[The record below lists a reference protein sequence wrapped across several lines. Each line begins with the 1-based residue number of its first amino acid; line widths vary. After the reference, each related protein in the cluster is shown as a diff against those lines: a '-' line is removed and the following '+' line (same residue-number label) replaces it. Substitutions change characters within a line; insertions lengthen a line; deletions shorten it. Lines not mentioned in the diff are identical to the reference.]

1 MIMKIVN
8 NRLIKLI
15 SITFIFYIGFMAL
28 YTHSH
33 NGFVSYLEVGKFI
46 LPLLSLLFLG
56 LIGDQRKL
64 SLLKVGILFFSIHFF
79 ISLFFYSFTNPSDGR
94 LHSILLGRGA
104 NEFAFAIAFMMMLIH
119 NKYLLPRV
127 MYQCMR
133 VRWLRYLAY
142 IILAVLL
149 FKTQSRSG
157 IILIGT
163 YYLATNMSNILRL
176 GYKKVT
182 IGTLL
187 VWMLG
192 LIIFSIL
199 AYIVT
204 NNINLES
211 FLSGR
216 YDIWEKNIV
225 YFRSFSVDELILG
238 SDFTNKIIDLEDLRF
253 LSDSHSLYLDFFKYF
268 GLFGVLTLLGALILN
283 LKNNQISKSIF
294 FAFLMTSL
302 VVTTF
307 RYPYVFYVNLLMFA
321 MISIR
326 WDLIK
331 KNYTNA

>member
-1 MIMKIVN
+1 
-8 NRLIKLI
+8 
-15 SITFIFYIGFMAL
+15 
-28 YTHSH
+28 
-33 NGFVSYLEVGKFI
+33 
-46 LPLLSLLFLG
+46 
-56 LIGDQRKL
+56 
-64 SLLKVGILFFSIHFF
+64 
-79 ISLFFYSFTNPSDGR
+79 
-94 LHSILLGRGA
+94 
-104 NEFAFAIAFMMMLIH
+104 
-119 NKYLLPRV
+119 
-127 MYQCMR
+127 MR

-157 IILIGT
+157 TILIGT

>member
-1 MIMKIVN
+1 
-8 NRLIKLI
+8 
-15 SITFIFYIGFMAL
+15 MAL
-28 YTHSH
+28 YTYSQ

-64 SLLKVGILFFSIHFF
+64 SLLKVGILFFLFHFF
-79 ISLFFYSFTNPSDGR
+79 ISLFFFSFTNPSDGR
-94 LHSILLGRGA
+94 LHSSLLGRGA

-127 MYQCMR
+127 MYQCMS

-149 FKTQSRSG
+149 FKSQSRSG
-157 IILIGT
+157 TILIGTYGT

-187 VWMLG
+187 VGMLG
-192 LIIFSIL
+192 LIILSIL
-199 AYIVT
+199 AYIAA

-216 YDIWEKNIV
+216 YDIWGKNIV

-238 SDFTNKIIDLEDLRF
+238 SDFTNKIIDLEDLRSI
-253 LSDSHSLYLDFFKYF
+253 SDSHSLYLDFFKYF

-294 FAFLMTSL
+294 FAFLITNL

-307 RYPYVFYVNLLMFA
+307 RYPYVFYVNVLMFT

>member
-1 MIMKIVN
+1 
-8 NRLIKLI
+8 
-15 SITFIFYIGFMAL
+15 
-28 YTHSH
+28 
-33 NGFVSYLEVGKFI
+33 
-46 LPLLSLLFLG
+46 
-56 LIGDQRKL
+56 
-64 SLLKVGILFFSIHFF
+64 
-79 ISLFFYSFTNPSDGR
+79 
-94 LHSILLGRGA
+94 
-104 NEFAFAIAFMMMLIH
+104 
-119 NKYLLPRV
+119 
-127 MYQCMR
+127 MR

-182 IGTLL
+182 IDTLL
-187 VWMLG
+187 VWMMG

-199 AYIVT
+199 AYIAT